1 MESLETVD
9 SERPRPCPVCGTRRG
24 AQQDDGGCPVC
35 LLRQAMQPESTAEDD
50 RDEGRFDHYELARNE
65 DGTPIELGRG
75 AMGVTYKG
83 FDTVLQH
90 PAAFKVIDTRVAAY
104 PKVRERFLREA
115 RITARLR
122 HPNVASIFYYG
133 VRKSDGRCF
142 TRWNGSR
149 VKLSKRVC
157 AVPGRCPYP
166 RRWKHRAG
174 HPGPGRR

>member
-1 MESLETVD
+1 
-9 SERPRPCPVCGTRRG
+9 
-24 AQQDDGGCPVC
+24 
-35 LLRQAMQPESTAEDD
+35 MQPESTAEDD

-142 TRWNGSR
+142 YAMEWVEGETLEARLR
-149 VKLSKRVC
+149 RARPLP
-157 AVPGRCPYP
+157 VPE
-166 RRWKHRAG
+166 ALET
-174 HPGPGRR
+174 